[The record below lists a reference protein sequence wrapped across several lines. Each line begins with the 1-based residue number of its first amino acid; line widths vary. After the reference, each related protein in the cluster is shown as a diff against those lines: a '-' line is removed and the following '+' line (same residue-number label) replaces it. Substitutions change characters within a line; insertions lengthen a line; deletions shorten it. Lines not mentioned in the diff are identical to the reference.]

1 MYLKKYHIHFVGIG
15 GIGMSGIAE
24 LLLNLGYKVSGS
36 DIRSSDITR
45 RLKRLDGIIFEGHSA
60 EQVSEA
66 DVVVTSSAI
75 GADNPEVVAA
85 RKASIPLIPRAEM
98 LAELMRLKYSIAVA
112 GAHGKTST
120 TSIIASVL
128 SKGGL
133 DPTVVIGGKL
143 KGIGSNALLGRGDFI
158 VAEADESDGSFLKMS
173 PTIAVV
179 TNIDREHLDFYK
191 DLNSIKEAFLSFI
204 DRIPFYG
211 LAALC
216 LDNEPIQELIPKIKK
231 RFTTYGMSTQ
241 ADFHARDIV
250 FSNQKSR
257 FDIYHM
263 GDMLGN
269 ITLNLPGTHNVYNS
283 LASIAV
289 GIELDIPFDIIKDAL
304 ETLEGVQRRLEIKGE
319 KKGITVI
326 DDYGHHPTEIKTTLR
341 AVRESW
347 PDRRIIAVFQP
358 HRYTRTKA
366 LFDEFTRSFYQSDLL
381 VVLPIYP
388 AGEEKIE
395 GIDSDGLCEGIR
407 THGHKEAVFK
417 EDFKEAVLHLKE
429 ILERGDILLT
439 LGAGN
444 VWKIGEEILEE
455 LKANN

>member
-1 MYLKKYHIHFVGIG
+1 
-15 GIGMSGIAE
+15 
-24 LLLNLGYKVSGS
+24 
-36 DIRSSDITR
+36 
-45 RLKRLDGIIFEGHSA
+45 
-60 EQVSEA
+60 
-66 DVVVTSSAI
+66 
-75 GADNPEVVAA
+75 
-85 RKASIPLIPRAEM
+85 M
-98 LAELMRLKYSIAVA
+98 LAELMRLKYSVAVA

-143 KGIGSNALLGRGDFI
+143 KGIDSNALLGRGDFI

-191 DLNSIKEAFLSFI
+191 DLTSIKEVFLSFI

-211 LAALC
+211 LVVLC
-216 LDNEPIQELIPKIKK
+216 LDNEPIQEIIPKIKK

-241 ADFHARDIV
+241 ADFYARDIV

-269 ITLNLPGTHNVYNS
+269 ITLNLPGTHNIYNS

-289 GIELDIPFDIIKDAL
+289 GIELDIPFDIIKHAL

-319 KKGITVI
+319 KKG
-326 DDYGHHPTEIKTTLR
+326 
-341 AVRESW
+341 
-347 PDRRIIAVFQP
+347 
-358 HRYTRTKA
+358 
-366 LFDEFTRSFYQSDLL
+366 
-381 VVLPIYP
+381 VLQ
-388 AGEEKIE
+388 
-395 GIDSDGLCEGIR
+395 
-407 THGHKEAVFK
+407 
-417 EDFKEAVLHLKE
+417 
-429 ILERGDILLT
+429 LLT
-439 LGAGN
+439 ITG
-444 VWKIGEEILEE
+444 ITQQR
-455 LKANN
+455 LKLL

>member
-36 DIRSSDITR
+36 DIRSSGIIR
-45 RLKRLDGIIFEGHSA
+45 RLKRLGGTIFEGHSA
-60 EQVSEA
+60 EQVRGA

-75 GADNPEVVAA
+75 GLDNTEVAAA

-98 LAELMRLKYSIAVA
+98 LAELMRLKYSVAVA

-143 KGIGSNALLGRGDFI
+143 KGIDSNALLGRGDFI

-191 DLNSIKEAFLSFI
+191 DLTSIKKIFLSFI

-211 LAALC
+211 LAVLC

-241 ADFHARDIV
+241 ADFYARDIV

-289 GIELDIPFDIIKDAL
+289 GIELDIPFDIIKYAL

-319 KKGITVI
+319 KRGITVI

-341 AVRESW
+341 AVKESW
-347 PDRRIIAVFQP
+347 PGRRIIAVFQP

-366 LFDEFTRSFYQSDLL
+366 LFNEFTRSFYQSDLL

-395 GIDSDGLCEGIR
+395 DIDGCILCESIR
-407 THGHKEAVFK
+407 RHGHKEAVFK
-417 EDFKEAVLHLKE
+417 ESFKEAVLYLNE
-429 ILERGDILLT
+429 ILEERDILLT
-439 LGAGN
+439 LGAGD
-444 VWKIGEEILEE
+444 VWKVGEEILDI
-455 LKANN
+455 LK